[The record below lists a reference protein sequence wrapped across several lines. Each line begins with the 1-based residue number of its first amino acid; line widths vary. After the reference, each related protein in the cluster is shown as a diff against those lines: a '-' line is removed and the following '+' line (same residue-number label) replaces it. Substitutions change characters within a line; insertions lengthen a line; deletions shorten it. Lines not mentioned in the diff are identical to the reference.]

1 MAIERNAPCPCG
13 SGRKYKKCCAL
24 TRGAAM
30 SRTTLVLLVVAVVG
44 GALAVFAMINT
55 EPGTSTPRRIW
66 SSEHGHYHDVP

>member
-1 MAIERNAPCPCG
+1 
-13 SGRKYKKCCAL
+13 
-24 TRGAAM
+24 M